1 MCGEFIS
8 GINHNFMVSYLF
20 KKYLIL
26 VCVFFKAIYRVCCL
40 NTFAPSR
47 FYFYNWSGWGKAET
61 GENFW
66 IARFITHRFPVDR
79 PILFLSC
86 FDQPVY
92 GIKYVRSKKIFVSG
106 ENLQPGGIVD
116 RSRWYGNHL
125 LDIVDL
131 GIGFEFRKE
140 ANYLRFPL
148 WIFHRDFIKPTATL
162 EDIQAL
168 IDRLNAVETRATLG
182 RSKFIAQISSHD
194 SGGQRGR
201 LVDLLS
207 SIGDVD
213 CAGKFR
219 NNTDALWSRYADVKE
234 DFLANYKF
242 SICVENSLGEG
253 YITEKI
259 FECISSGCI
268 PIYWGAYL
276 EPGILNPEA
285 ILLYEEGKEKEL
297 YDKVKLLWEDEEA
310 YRKFIE
316 IPPFADGAAEKI
328 WR

>member
-1 MCGEFIS
+1 MKQYIIS
-8 GINHNFMVSYLF
+8 ACVRLKSICQVMYLN
-20 KKYLIL
+20 L
-26 VCVFFKAIYRVCCL
+26 
-40 NTFAPSR
+40 FASPG
-47 FYFYNWSGWGKAET
+47 FYFYNWWCRYTEDSGDK
-61 GENFW
+61 FW
-66 IARFITHRFPVDR
+66 LERFISHRFSVNQPV
-79 PILFLSC
+79 IFFSC
-86 FDQPVY
+86 F
-92 GIKYVRSKKIFVSG
+92 GSLTFGAKYLKSKKIFVSG
-106 ENLQPGGIVD
+106 ENLQPGGLVE

-219 NNTDALWSRYADVKE
+219 NNTDELQSRYEDVKE
-234 DFLANYKF
+234 KFLSNYKF
-242 SICVENSLGEG
+242 NICVENSLGEG

-259 FECISSGCI
+259 FESIASGCI

-285 ILLYEEGKEKEL
+285 ILLYEEGKEQEL

-310 YRKFIE
+310 YQKFIE
-316 IPPFADGAAEKI
+316 IPPFVDGAAERI
-328 WR
+328 WEMMQALEKKLSEILK